1 MGATSDAMD
10 ALMCTVR
17 GSLRPAAAAGSRE
30 AGARQ
35 KRAPARQHGSLAHM
49 RGSDSA
55 SITAANMKPYDVL
68 AEEEDENTLMCA
80 PGCLNFI
87 AKLPITHVFLVPVRR
102 RVLAVRMRQ
111 GSRWPPFD
119 VMRMHRGAGC
129 STGTHA
135 LGKRHNSKMRL
146 SSLQAA
152 VAPCWRCACARGLA
166 GRLLM

>member
-1 MGATSDAMD
+1 MHGTR
-10 ALMCTVR
+10 L
-17 GSLRPAAAAGSRE
+17 AAAGGARGRE
-30 AGARQ
+30 ARARQ

-55 SITAANMKPYDVL
+55 SITAANMTPYDVL

-135 LGKRHNSKMRL
+135 LGKRHNSKMRFH
-146 SSLQAA
+146 
-152 VAPCWRCACARGLA
+152 RCKPPLLLA
-166 GRLLM
+166 GGAHAPGVSLAVF